1 LQVVLIFVISWFLCH
16 SMLNCYCFKQK
27 TPRYFYSPRYSP
39 AALVCCCYRMYE
51 LVFVPPFFA
60 EILRWFIYV
69 QGASGA
75 VTSIMLLNIFL
86 HPKQIIF
93 FQMFIPMPAAL
104 LVSNLNF

>member
-1 LQVVLIFVISWFLCH
+1 MIFLITHIYITFAMTENSKILLQPSILSNSIGMVVTSNVCID
-16 SMLNCYCFKQK
+16 LNFH
-27 TPRYFYSPRYSP
+27 
-39 AALVCCCYRMYE
+39 
-51 LVFVPPFFA
+51 
-60 EILRWFIYV
+60 ILNFQANAVRV

-104 LVSNLNF
+104 LVSYLSSLIYAIYL